1 MGSRRPPLRE
11 LSARRGAVAQNKT
24 GRKKE
29 IKTSCH
35 IDGKELTNNNTHI
48 HMHTHTRT
56 HTHAHTHTHTYTH
69 TVHTHIHTQTYTHTH
84 RHTHTHTHTHTHIL
98 VLVAHCQ
105 NWSRGSPRE
114 RGERLKRNLGKMTQ
128 LAIEPPNGR
137 HPLKSPKLW
146 VDLKMI
152 PLMGSPHLSKWVRTR
167 CRKRIDGIR
176 VSVLG
181 SNCRT
186 PAPSEG
192 NTCY

>member
-1 MGSRRPPLRE
+1 MHT
-11 LSARRGAVAQNKT
+11 QT
-24 GRKKE
+24 
-29 IKTSCH
+29 H
-35 IDGKELTNNNTHI
+35 TNTYTY
-48 HMHTHTRT
+48 MHTHADSYTCT
-56 HTHAHTHTHTYTH
+56 HTRMCAHVHAHTC
-69 TVHTHIHTQTYTHTH
+69 TQA
-84 RHTHTHTHTHTHIL
+84 RAHTHTHTHTHTHIHTHCLVLVL

-114 RGERLKRNLGKMTQ
+114 RGERLQRNLGKMTQ

-181 SNCRT
+181 SNCSY
-186 PAPSEG
+186 PCPQ
-192 NTCY
+192 

>member
-1 MGSRRPPLRE
+1 MATTSLVTLSRAYVRTT
-11 LSARRGAVAQNKT
+11 VCT
-24 GRKKE
+24 GDSIATCK
-29 IKTSCH
+29 
-35 IDGKELTNNNTHI
+35 
-48 HMHTHTRT
+48 
-56 HTHAHTHTHTYTH
+56 HTHTYTH
-69 TVHTHIHTQTYTHTH
+69 MNKHMHERARTPTRTRHTQTHDKHMTNT
-84 RHTHTHTHTHTHIL
+84 RQTHTHTLVL

-181 SNCRT
+181 SNCMY
-186 PAPSEG
+186 PCPQ
-192 NTCY
+192 

>member
-1 MGSRRPPLRE
+1 MLEQQCNVQHRCVFFLPPALPYTIGYSPRYKPLE
-11 LSARRGAVAQNKT
+11 SSLLQQGLWTQA
-24 GRKKE
+24 
-29 IKTSCH
+29 H
-35 IDGKELTNNNTHI
+35 PHTHI
-48 HMHTHTRT
+48 HK
-56 HTHAHTHTHTYTH
+56 HTHTHLYLLLTAKTG
-69 TVHTHIHTQTYTHTH
+69 
-84 RHTHTHTHTHTHIL
+84 
-98 VLVAHCQ
+98 
-105 NWSRGSPRE
+105 SRGSPRE

-181 SNCRT
+181 SNCSY
-186 PAPSEG
+186 PCPQ
-192 NTCY
+192 

>member
-1 MGSRRPPLRE
+1 MGVYK
-11 LSARRGAVAQNKT
+11 GKKI
-24 GRKKE
+24 GKRKKALDCIRVQVLE
-29 IKTSCH
+29 LCTVQRSDTNVILGLRGYKHTTPCH
-35 IDGKELTNNNTHI
+35 AGMCTC
-48 HMHTHTRT
+48 
-56 HTHAHTHTHTYTH
+56 AHTHTQKHTL
-69 TVHTHIHTQTYTHTH
+69 VV
-84 RHTHTHTHTHTHIL
+84 L

-105 NWSRGSPRE
+105 NRSRGSPRE

-181 SNCRT
+181 SNCSY
-186 PAPSEG
+186 PCPQ
-192 NTCY
+192 

>member
-1 MGSRRPPLRE
+1 MCTLRECDHVAPRVLVPIPHRSRRTAVLVVLGIFCR
-11 LSARRGAVAQNKT
+11 SWRCGDCQIGAQ
-24 GRKKE
+24 
-29 IKTSCH
+29 SM
-35 IDGKELTNNNTHI
+35 
-48 HMHTHTRT
+48 HMHTQAHMRTDTYMQKHTRGS
-56 HTHAHTHTHTYTH
+56 A
-69 TVHTHIHTQTYTHTH
+69 
-84 RHTHTHTHTHTHIL
+84 HTHTHTHTL
-98 VLVAHCQ
+98 VLAHCQ

-137 HPLKSPKLW
+137 HPLKSQKLW

-181 SNCRT
+181 SNCSHPCPQWR
-186 PAPSEG
+186 
-192 NTCY
+192 